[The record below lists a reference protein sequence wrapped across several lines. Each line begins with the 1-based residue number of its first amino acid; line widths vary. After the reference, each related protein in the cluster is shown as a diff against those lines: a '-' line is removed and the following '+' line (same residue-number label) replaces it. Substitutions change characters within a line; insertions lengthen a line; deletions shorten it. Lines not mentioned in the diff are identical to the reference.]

1 MNTSTRNRGFTLVEI
16 MVVIAVASII
26 MTIAIPSF
34 LAWLPNLH
42 FRQATRDL
50 FLDLQ
55 MAKQEAV
62 KRNINVGLV
71 LNNIVCPA
79 LGNTVP
85 SPGGSYSIF
94 FDNGA
99 GANTNNGVQDADEPT
114 FRNRTFPQN
123 VAFCGNTFGPSG
135 TIISFQPNGLP
146 TFPVAPAVVP
156 PAIAN
161 TLTVN
166 NDTGR
171 QGTITLSIA
180 GNIVIN

>member
-1 MNTSTRNRGFTLVEI
+1 MI
-16 MVVIAVASII
+16 VIFVASI
-26 MTIAIPSF
+26 MLTIAIPSF

-62 KRNINVGLV
+62 KRNVNVGIE

-79 LGNTVP
+79 LGNRVP
-85 SPGGSYSIF
+85 TPGGSYILFLDDGS
-94 FDNGA
+94 GA
-99 GANTNNGVQDADEPT
+99 GIANDGIRHADEPIIKDVG
-114 FRNRTFPQN
+114 FPQD
-123 VAFCGNTFGPSG
+123 VALCGNTFGPTG
-135 TIISFQPNGLP
+135 TIISFQPNGIP
-146 TFPVAPAVVP
+146 TFPVPPVVVAPD
-156 PAIAN
+156 IAN
-161 TLTVN
+161 SLTVN

-180 GNIVIN
+180 GNIVLN